1 MKMAIEYVPYRSEKT
16 LDFRTW
22 CSRRHGIP
30 GPVDTAFRLCRKH
43 PELGTCV
50 RSYGTGSHDLRRT
63 LHQVM
68 AIPRGDMALAT
79 LRMGFEDAL
88 VQAWRKY
95 QAYLRMRGDRERMPL
110 AVVNPGDPIA
120 QPQSDA

>member
-1 MKMAIEYVPYRSEKT
+1 MEYVPYRSEKT

-43 PELGTCV
+43 PELATSIRGYH
-50 RSYGTGSHDLRRT
+50 SGGHDLRGT
-63 LHQVM
+63 LRKVM
-68 AIPRGDMALAT
+68 DVSGNMSLAT
-79 LRMGFEDAL
+79 LRMEYEDAL

-110 AVVNPGDPIA
+110 AAVNPGDPIA
-120 QPQSDA
+120 QPQQDA